1 MCFVSAFNRMGVQ
14 FTLKFDKD
22 LHDRRVEFDHGWV
35 VKMGRGLDFFQKT
48 PFEKIGK
55 SQQEL
60 RRCHK
65 TSFDFIFNSRKDGGG
80 DGELAPLTDV
90 HKRWKMETKDMD
102 RQLRQARN
110 PRDFEA
116 GKKGGGFWEGVFYLF
131 SCL

>member
-1 MCFVSAFNRMGVQ
+1 MGVQ
-14 FTLKFDKD
+14 FTLKFDKE
-22 LHDRRVEFDHGWV
+22 LHDRRLEFDHGWV

-80 DGELAPLTDV
+80 RVAPLPHTDL
-90 HKRWKMETKDMD
+90 HKRWKMETKDTD

-110 PRDFEA
+110 PRDFEN
-116 GKKGGGFWEGVFYLF
+116 KKGGGFWEGVFYLF

>member
-1 MCFVSAFNRMGVQ
+1 MGVQ
-14 FTLKFDKD
+14 FTLKFDKE
-22 LHDRRVEFDHGWV
+22 LHDRRLEFDHGWV

-65 TSFDFIFNSRKDGGG
+65 TSFDFLFNSRKDG
-80 DGELAPLTDV
+80 EVSPLTD